1 MKLWKK
7 VLAATAASAC
17 CLSFAQVSGFQNLL
31 QTAEPVLSASAASGT
46 YEDLTYSVNSSG
58 EITITDCDKTVTAV
72 EIPAEINGCPVTSIE
87 DAAFRWCS
95 NLTDITIPES
105 ITYIGKEAFSYTPWL
120 KARQAENPLVIVNHI
135 VIDGQTC
142 TGDVVIPDGVT
153 SIANYAFS
161 SDLGL
166 ATACSTQMT
175 SVTIPD
181 SVTRIGSSA
190 FSGCKGLLRVVLPKS
205 ITTIEVASF
214 YQCSSLTTLTIPQ
227 GVTTIKSNA
236 FAACIGLTGLC
247 LPDSLTKIENWA
259 FASCSNLT
267 RITVPASV
275 TSMGEYIFREC
286 SGLTIRGYADS
297 TAQRYAEKY
306 SIAFADLNNPDTLLG
321 DVDNSGS
328 IDSTDIYYALFHV
341 ANIAV
346 GNDSGLEIQ
355 QIAAADIDCN
365 GAVDSTDIYYLLYY
379 VALHGAGLDKSWSEV
394 LAK

>member
-7 VLAATAASAC
+7 VLAATAASVC
-17 CLSFAQVSGFQNLL
+17 CLGFAQVSGFQNLL

-58 EITITDCDKTVTAV
+58 EVAITDCDKTVTAV
-72 EIPAEINGCPVTSIE
+72 EIPAEIDGCPVTSIE
-87 DAAFRWCS
+87 NAAFRRCS

-205 ITTIEVASF
+205 ITTI
-214 YQCSSLTTLTIPQ
+214 
-227 GVTTIKSNA
+227 
-236 FAACIGLTGLC
+236 
-247 LPDSLTKIENWA
+247 
-259 FASCSNLT
+259 
-267 RITVPASV
+267 
-275 TSMGEYIFREC
+275 
-286 SGLTIRGYADS
+286 
-297 TAQRYAEKY
+297 
-306 SIAFADLNNPDTLLG
+306 
-321 DVDNSGS
+321 
-328 IDSTDIYYALFHV
+328 
-341 ANIAV
+341 
-346 GNDSGLEIQ
+346 
-355 QIAAADIDCN
+355 
-365 GAVDSTDIYYLLYY
+365 
-379 VALHGAGLDKSWSEV
+379 
-394 LAK
+394 

>member
-236 FAACIGLTGLC
+236 FAACTGLTGLC

-275 TSMGEYIFREC
+275 TSMGESIFREC
-286 SGLTIRGYADS
+286 
-297 TAQRYAEKY
+297 
-306 SIAFADLNNPDTLLG
+306 SIAFADLNSPDTLLG
-321 DVDNSGS
+321 DVDDSGS

-346 GNDSGLEIQ
+346 GNDNGLEIQ
-355 QIAAADIDCN
+355 QIAAADID
-365 GAVDSTDIYYLLYY
+365 
-379 VALHGAGLDKSWSEV
+379 
-394 LAK
+394 

>member
-175 SVTIPD
+175 SIIIPD

-190 FSGCKGLLRVVLPKS
+190 F
-205 ITTIEVASF
+205 
-214 YQCSSLTTLTIPQ
+214 
-227 GVTTIKSNA
+227 
-236 FAACIGLTGLC
+236 AACTGLTGLC

-275 TSMGEYIFREC
+275 TSMGESIFREC

>member
-95 NLTDITIPES
+95 NLTDITIPEI

-153 SIANYAFS
+153 SIAN
-161 SDLGL
+161 
-166 ATACSTQMT
+166 
-175 SVTIPD
+175 
-181 SVTRIGSSA
+181 
-190 FSGCKGLLRVVLPKS
+190 
-205 ITTIEVASF
+205 
-214 YQCSSLTTLTIPQ
+214 
-227 GVTTIKSNA
+227 
-236 FAACIGLTGLC
+236 
-247 LPDSLTKIENWA
+247 
-259 FASCSNLT
+259 
-267 RITVPASV
+267 
-275 TSMGEYIFREC
+275 
-286 SGLTIRGYADS
+286 
-297 TAQRYAEKY
+297 
-306 SIAFADLNNPDTLLG
+306 
-321 DVDNSGS
+321 
-328 IDSTDIYYALFHV
+328 
-341 ANIAV
+341 
-346 GNDSGLEIQ
+346 
-355 QIAAADIDCN
+355 
-365 GAVDSTDIYYLLYY
+365 
-379 VALHGAGLDKSWSEV
+379 
-394 LAK
+394 

>member
-87 DAAFRWCS
+87 DAAFRRCS

-175 SVTIPD
+175 SITIPD

-236 FAACIGLTGLC
+236 FAACTGLTGLC

-275 TSMGEYIFREC
+275 TSMGESIFREC
-286 SGLTIRGYADS
+286 
-297 TAQRYAEKY
+297 

>member
-1 MKLWKK
+1 M
-7 VLAATAASAC
+7 
-17 CLSFAQVSGFQNLL
+17 
-31 QTAEPVLSASAASGT
+31 
-46 YEDLTYSVNSSG
+46 
-58 EITITDCDKTVTAV
+58 
-72 EIPAEINGCPVTSIE
+72 
-87 DAAFRWCS
+87 
-95 NLTDITIPES
+95 
-105 ITYIGKEAFSYTPWL
+105 
-120 KARQAENPLVIVNHI
+120 
-135 VIDGQTC
+135 
-142 TGDVVIPDGVT
+142 T

-236 FAACIGLTGLC
+236 FAACTGLTGLC

-275 TSMGEYIFREC
+275 TSMGESIFREC

>member
-7 VLAATAASAC
+7 VLAATATSAC

-236 FAACIGLTGLC
+236 FAACTGLTGLC

-275 TSMGEYIFREC
+275 TSMGESIFREC
-286 SGLTIRGYADS
+286 
-297 TAQRYAEKY
+297 
-306 SIAFADLNNPDTLLG
+306 SIAFADLNSPDTLLG
-321 DVDNSGS
+321 DVDDSGS

-346 GNDSGLEIQ
+346 GNDNGLEIQ